1 MRPLLASGP
10 VSSLLSIRDAENL
23 ILHGLDVTGNVN
35 AGIGLVDIYD
45 IFGMSDQTIQG
56 ADLLAAR
63 LNAVVLV
70 PDFFEGDAL
79 SHDFVPPD
87 TEEKQKVIGEFL
99 AHKANIS
106 RNQSV
111 LVNAVSQYRTRFPSV
126 RKWGAFGLCW
136 GGKVINKDQSYRVYL
151 PMLTTV
157 QLR

>member
-10 VSSLLSIRDAENL
+10 VSLLPSIQDAENL
-23 ILHGLDVTGNVN
+23 ILHKSDVTGNVN
-35 AGIGLVDIYD
+35 AGTGLVDIYD

-79 SHDFVPPD
+79 SHDCVPPD
-87 TEEKQKVIGEFL
+87 TEEKQKMIGEFL

-126 RKWGAFGLCW
+126 GNWGAFGLCW
-136 GGKVINKDQSYRVYL
+136 GGKVNDENQSTRCTFL
-151 PMLTTV
+151 C
-157 QLR
+157 